1 MLYEG
6 ALSSVD
12 RAAEMFR
19 AGDIIGRGKA
29 ITKATAII
37 DELRASLRNG
47 PQPEYAS
54 RLAELYGY
62 MITRLHEAHTK
73 KSERPLAEV
82 SRLLR
87 SLYEGWLGVM
97 RQSAVTSEEESA
109 RECEA
114 VAAASPYEMLLEQ
127 PRAGRSWQV

>member
-12 RAAEMFR
+12 LAAEMFR

-29 ITKATAII
+29 ITKAIDII
-37 DELRASLRNG
+37 NELRASLRNG

-54 RLAELYGY
+54 RLAGLYGY
-62 MITRLHEAHTK
+62 MIGRLQEAHSK
-73 KSERPLAEV
+73 KSEKPLAEV

-87 SLYEGWLGVM
+87 SLYEGWQGVM
-97 RQSAVTSEEESA
+97 RQSAGTSWEETQHEPESMT
-109 RECEA
+109 
-114 VAAASPYEMLLEQ
+114 AANPYGMMLEQ
-127 PRAGRSWQV
+127 PRAGRTWQV

>member
-1 MLYEG
+1 MPTSTQNGYLAERVLSASPMELVRMLYEG

-12 RAAEMFR
+12 LAIEMLR
-19 AGDIIGRGKA
+19 AGEIIARGKA
-29 ITKATAII
+29 IAKATDII
-37 DELRASLRNG
+37 NELRASLRKG

-62 MITRLHEAHTK
+62 MIVRLQEAHSK

-87 SLYEGWLGVM
+87 SL
-97 RQSAVTSEEESA
+97 
-109 RECEA
+109 
-114 VAAASPYEMLLEQ
+114 
-127 PRAGRSWQV
+127 